1 MKSSNF
7 GDQLLMGADTEEKLN
22 KKYAK
27 LTKFLTEICEVAK
40 GVDGEL
46 STQEYLL
53 NFDLLLQS
61 LLLHQSKSNDAIFPK
76 EQDFIN
82 RLAEKADL
90 LKIAKTRLVKKGEE
104 QAIDKA
110 EWNNIFDCPKE
121 VFAKIDGEIQS
132 LTQEYTKNMVA
143 YVALAEYLDG
153 KNYFF
158 KLNDETVDLLYY
170 YAKLENGADE
180 GEVQQGI
187 MGYVKFVANYY
198 VEVMS
203 NMEEFFADKNIKK
216 ELLGSLRKEYK
227 ENKRSNRFLERHF
240 KKIKE
245 RLAGHFKKDKE

>member
-1 MKSSNF
+1 MEGVAMS
-7 GDQLLMGADTEEKLN
+7 ADTEEKLD

-27 LTKFLTEICEVAK
+27 LTKFLAEICDVAK

-61 LLLHQSKSNDAIFPK
+61 LLLHQSKSNQAIYPK
-76 EQDFIN
+76 EQDFIDKV
-82 RLAEKADL
+82 ADKADI
-90 LKIAKTRLVKKGEE
+90 LKIAKTQLLKDGEG
-104 QAIDKA
+104 QAVDKV
-110 EWNNIFDCPKE
+110 EWDNIFDCPKE
-121 VFAKIDGEIQS
+121 VFAKVDAKIQE
-132 LTQEYTKNMVA
+132 LTKEYTKNMVA
-143 YVALAEYLDG
+143 YVALAEYLNG

-180 GEVQQGI
+180 NEVQQGI
-187 MGYVKFVANYY
+187 MGYIKFVANYY

-203 NMEEFFADKNIKK
+203 NMEEFFANKNIKK
-216 ELLGSLRKEYK
+216 ELLGSLRKEYR
-227 ENKRSNRFLERHF
+227 ENKRSNGFLERHL

-245 RLAGHFKKDKE
+245 RLAGLFKKDKE